1 MIHDLLNKYKSHSSC
16 KKHLQMSCHVHIEF
30 FLKFQDAHSK
40 AIVGQKVF
48 ESIKPFFVKTLKDM
62 NT

>member
-1 MIHDLLNKYKSHSSC
+1 MSS
-16 KKHLQMSCHVHIEF
+16 HVHIEF